1 MKAIL
6 LYIYYFFVALSNTKV
21 GSLPKYLM
29 LKHISIKFIVCQD
42 AGQAE
47 LRHSKTLPV
56 HSSGLKESFK
66 GMLAEWRG

>member
-1 MKAIL
+1 MKAIVG
-6 LYIYYFFVALSNTKV
+6 YIYYFFVALSNTKV

-42 AGQAE
+42 AEQAE

-56 HSSGLKESFK
+56 HFFGLKENFK
-66 GMLAEWRG
+66 GMPAE